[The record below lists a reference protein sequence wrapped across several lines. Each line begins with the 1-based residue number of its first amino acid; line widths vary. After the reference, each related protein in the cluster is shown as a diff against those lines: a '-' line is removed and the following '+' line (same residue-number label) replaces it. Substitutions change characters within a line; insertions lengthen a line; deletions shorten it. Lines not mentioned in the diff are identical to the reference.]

1 MESAGKRK
9 RRQEITISVILGL
22 VAGVI
27 GFAIA
32 KKPLTSAIALVSTAG
47 VIYVSIYLK
56 KMLDKAETIK
66 KIELIFPDFL
76 QLMSSNL
83 RAGMIIDKAM
93 LISSRPEFSPL
104 DEEIIKAG
112 KEIATG
118 INTEDA
124 LLNMSKRIGSEK
136 ISKTINLIISGIRS
150 GGNISILLENTA
162 VSMRE
167 KGYVEKKAA
176 SSVMM
181 YSIFIFLA
189 VAIFAPALFSLSTV
203 LVDVLTS
210 ILSGLP
216 EVDVSAAN
224 MPFTMSGVSLSTTFV
239 KTFSVVFM
247 LTIGV
252 LSSLV
257 LGLVSKGKEKEGLK
271 YIPVIVIISLAT
283 FFLSRL
289 IISQFLTGII

>member
-1 MESAGKRK
+1 MIMNKNKQKKSILISTIIGLLLAIIIFLIKKNFIISLTILLGTPLIVYFLSYLTES
-9 RRQEITISVILGL
+9 
-22 VAGVI
+22 
-27 GFAIA
+27 
-32 KKPLTSAIALVSTAG
+32 
-47 VIYVSIYLK
+47 LK
-56 KMLDKAETIK
+56 KNNRIK

-83 RAGMIIDKAM
+83 RAGMTIDRAM
-93 LISSRPEFSPL
+93 LTSSRPEFNPL
-104 DEEIIKAG
+104 DEEIMKAG
-112 KEIATG
+112 KDIATG
-118 INTEDA
+118 MNTEDA
-124 LLNMSKRIGSEK
+124 LVNMSKRIDSEK

-150 GGNISILLENTA
+150 GGNIAILLEDTA

-167 KGYVEKKAA
+167 KEFVEKKAA

-203 LVDVLTS
+203 LVDVLTN

-216 EVDVSAAN
+216 EIDVSAAN
-224 MPFTMSGVSLSTTFV
+224 MPFSFSGVSVSIAFIRY
-239 KTFSVVFM
+239 FSIIFM
-247 LTIGV
+247 ITIGI

-271 YIPVIVIISLAT
+271 YLPAIIIISIGVFFLARVIISS
-283 FFLSRL
+283 FLSD
-289 IISQFLTGII
+289 II